1 MASVLS
7 FSNAGCDNSPVRESN
22 AVPKLTAKLLQDI
35 NTVLS
40 LPESQRVKS
49 LLIRMGSGVECVLG
63 TE

>member
-7 FSNAGCDNSPVRESN
+7 ITSAGCDNAPVSESN
-22 AVPKLTAKLLQDI
+22 TVPKLTAKLLQDI

-40 LPESQRVKS
+40 LPESQGVKA

-63 TE
+63 TV